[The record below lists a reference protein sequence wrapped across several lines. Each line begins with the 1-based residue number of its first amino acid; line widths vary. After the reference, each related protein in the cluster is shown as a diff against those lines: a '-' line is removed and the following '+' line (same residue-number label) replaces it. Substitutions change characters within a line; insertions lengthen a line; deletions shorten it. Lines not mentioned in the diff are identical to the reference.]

1 VVLSGLGVPCASRG
15 DEPDEELPPVATTV
29 HQTGSDGL
37 APDARSA
44 AAAVRSV
51 RLALARRQAGLAI
64 PAGRAS
70 WAFESALPT

>member
-1 VVLSGLGVPCASRG
+1 
-15 DEPDEELPPVATTV
+15 VATTV
-29 HQTGSDGL
+29 HQTGGDGL